1 MSEIV
6 PPAPRPKRRILF
18 RLFRGFLV
26 FVVLI
31 IVTYIIADQVM
42 LRKVQQKREA
52 FKERFGAVDFRD
64 FIPERP
70 APEEDAGRVY
80 MYAAGLMA
88 QANAEYG
95 DWSAFDA
102 LTKGPEAFRQRG
114 QQDAELPSPDEIDG
128 RVRVKLAAMEEA
140 FRKVEEAQTLAR
152 GSAAEETAFET
163 PPFELSAPRELARNL
178 AAKAIFDARSG
189 DVTGACRRLEA
200 GLRMASTMNED
211 PTLLAL
217 LVRIACVETSLIAAE
232 NVMNTTDAMLP
243 IGEPYWALLKIVTD
257 PEVHR
262 KNLAS
267 EAAFGLSRTDATLP
281 RLFWSANQ
289 SKLIEFWFDLDTVLR
304 LDSPVQRRAKLD
316 ELAKGADGPMLPTNW
331 MVPILAPA
339 IVGGIDGFD
348 RMVARSDF
356 MYVATQLRAWK
367 IQHGNYPDTL
377 NALASGASEPLPI
390 DPFSGEAYHYR
401 REGEGFLLYSVGPN
415 RKDDGGAKGE
425 KRDEGDI
432 VWTCGR

>member
-1 MSEIV
+1 MSETDS
-6 PPAPRPKRRILF
+6 PPPRPKRRILF
-18 RLFRGFLV
+18 RLFRGLLV
-26 FVVLI
+26 FVVLL
-31 IVTYIIADQVM
+31 IVTYLIADQIL
-42 LRKVQQKREA
+42 LRKVQRQREA

-80 MYAAGLMA
+80 LYAAGLMSK
-88 QANAEYG
+88 ANAEYG

-114 QQDAELPSPDEIDG
+114 QQDAELPSPDEIEG

-140 FRKVEEAQTLAR
+140 FQKVEEAQALAR
-152 GSAAEETAFET
+152 GSAAEETDFET
-163 PPFELSAPRELARNL
+163 PPFELSAPRELARNI
-178 AAKAIFDARSG
+178 AAKAIFGARSG
-189 DVTGACRRLEA
+189 DVTGACRWLEA

-232 NVMNTTDAMLP
+232 NVMNATDATLQL
-243 IGEPYWALLKIVTD
+243 GETYWKLLEIVTD

-304 LDSPVQRRAKLD
+304 LDSPIQRRAKLD
-316 ELAKGADGPMLPTNW
+316 ELAKGAEGPMLPTNW

-356 MYVATQLRAWK
+356 MHVAAQLRAWK
-367 IQHGNYPDTL
+367 VRHGSYPDTL
-377 NALASGASEPLPI
+377 DALTSATPLPL
-390 DPFSGEAYHYR
+390 DPFSGDPYHYR
-401 REGEGFLLYSVGPN
+401 REGDGFVLYSVGLN
-415 RKDDGGAKGE
+415 RKDDGGVKGE
-425 KRDEGDI
+425 KRDEGDV
-432 VWTCGR
+432 VWTCVR

>member
-1 MSEIV
+1 MSDPSI
-6 PPAPRPKRRILF
+6 PTQSPAPRPKRRILF

-26 FVVLI
+26 FVVLL
-31 IVTYIIADQVM
+31 IVTYLIADQIL
-42 LRKVQQKREA
+42 LRKVQRQREA

-80 MYAAGLMA
+80 MYAAGLMSKA
-88 QANAEYG
+88 DAEYG
-95 DWSAFDA
+95 DWSAFAA

-114 QQDAELPSPDEIDG
+114 QQDAELPTPDEIDA
-128 RVRVKLAAMEEA
+128 RVRVKLEAMEEA
-140 FRKVEEAQTLAR
+140 FQKVEEAQVLVR

-189 DVTGACRRLEA
+189 DLDGACRWLEA

-217 LVRIACVETSLIAAE
+217 LVRIACVETSLIATE
-232 NVMNTTDAMLP
+232 NVMNATDATLP
-243 IGEPYWALLKIVTD
+243 LAEPYWKLLEIVTD

-289 SKLIEFWFDLDTVLR
+289 
-304 LDSPVQRRAKLD
+304 
-316 ELAKGADGPMLPTNW
+316 
-331 MVPILAPA
+331 
-339 IVGGIDGFD
+339 
-348 RMVARSDF
+348 
-356 MYVATQLRAWK
+356 
-367 IQHGNYPDTL
+367 
-377 NALASGASEPLPI
+377 
-390 DPFSGEAYHYR
+390 
-401 REGEGFLLYSVGPN
+401 
-415 RKDDGGAKGE
+415 
-425 KRDEGDI
+425 
-432 VWTCGR
+432 

>member
-1 MSEIV
+1 MSNKDTS
-6 PPAPRPKRRILF
+6 PPRPKRRILF

-31 IVTYIIADQVM
+31 IVTYIVADQVM

-80 MYAAGLMA
+80 LYAAGLMS
-88 QANAEYG
+88 QVNAEYG
-95 DWSAFDA
+95 DWSAFSA
-102 LTKGPEAFRQRG
+102 LTKGPEAFRKRG
-114 QQDAELPSPDEIDG
+114 QQDEELPPPDEIEG

-140 FRKVEEAQTLAR
+140 FQKVEEAQSLPR
-152 GSAAEETAFET
+152 GSAAEEIDFET

-189 DVTGACRRLEA
+189 DLDGACRWLEA
-200 GLRMASTMNED
+200 GLRMAATMNED

-243 IGEPYWALLKIVTD
+243 LGEPYSKLLKIVTD
-257 PEVHR
+257 PEVYR

-267 EAAFGLSRTDATLP
+267 EAAFCLSREMPLL
-281 RLFWSANQ
+281 RLFMSANN
-289 SKLIEFWFDLDTVLR
+289 SKLIEFWFATDDALALEPRSARRAQLDALDTR
-304 LDSPVQRRAKLD
+304 GGAGAFFSPF
-316 ELAKGADGPMLPTNW
+316 NW
-331 MVPILAPA
+331 VVPLMGPA
-339 IVGGIDGFD
+339 IIGNIEGFD
-348 RMVARSDF
+348 RMAARCDF

-367 IQHGNYPDTL
+367 VQHGSYPDTL
-377 NALASGASEPLPI
+377 DALASAAPLPL
-390 DPFSGEAYHYR
+390 DPFSGAAYHYR
-401 REGEGFLLYSVGPN
+401 REGDGFVLYSVGPN
-415 RKDDGGAKGE
+415 RKDDGGVKDE